1 MWKEKLL
8 NQRSNIAYWSPLV
21 LIVFLISLHTTSF
34 AEITKEFGNDEFETQ
49 TTQEFYTDSMIVTSQ
64 SEDTF
69 GENNSDHFGGEYD
82 EIIPYK
88 QVNGPEQGLEDSAE
102 TLDGRLGLIT
112 MSCLILILFCF
123 MNRKEKIM
131 INRFVSFNSIKGY
144 LMIFMGVISLISVF
158 TITSGLSDYSDV
170 IADSDID
177 WDVDEGI
184 WGSATVEFESPFDGQ
199 SITIYQEWDPSF
211 MMLALFVFSM
221 VALIGGIANIS
232 YLKED
237 LEIEDAPI
245 WIKDSK
251 TFSLVNKYSVASIWV
266 ILVISVIGSV
276 AAPWQTIN
284 QEWEVVQTSEI
295 STSEEINITKY
306 SSEISWNM
314 NPFYMQ
320 FDNDTALGNASFNG
334 EETSS
339 YDSYKEHSELSDSS
353 KVMLDLRWPL
363 ICAIIIGIFM
373 LMQRYIGKFSSAISG
388 TNNGWILLVLA
399 STLLIYSYGAI
410 GNFEDEMS
418 KKIDNDLQDLSP
430 SWDNEV
436 SHSEIPSSLSGSKL
450 GSAFSS
456 VTSVSPAP
464 VQFQTDTTSS
474 TILTTWSPAIGY
486 YFAIIIPLAI
496 FAILSVQYGPIV
508 IDSINDYQSIKDFEF
523 DSRSWVAKPTI
534 IALVTLLITSSIGM
548 GLGELIFDSKSSAP
562 ASSYKWDLDFEFSST
577 SNEVFELPMDDQDT
591 IQSELDNKENGI
603 PSRFEVW
610 LFCDESETS
619 LTNQQI
625 DTISWTINPPEE
637 TDLFGEMRQGEFECS
652 QQSFNWQRIFSWDA
666 NISFPNS
673 EFAKTEDDY
682 LEQFSIEGGGLGI
695 WTAEFVA
702 NVNGGTTEFDSD
714 SELKLSFL
722 IESVGIGNITAT
734 NID

>member
-1 MWKEKLL
+1 MRKEKLL
-8 NQRSNIAYWSPLV
+8 SQRSNIAYWSPLV
-21 LIVFLISLHTTSF
+21 LIIFLISLHTTSF
-34 AEITKEFGNDEFETQ
+34 AEVMFSNSSSEMDTESQSSWEC
-49 TTQEFYTDSMIVTSQ
+49 YTDMIIQTMQ
-64 SEDTF
+64 SEDAF
-69 GENNSDHFGGEYD
+69 GENNSDYFDGEFS
-82 EIIPYK
+82 ESISYK
-88 QVNGPEQGLEDSAE
+88 QGDPTLEETAE

-112 MSCLILILFCF
+112 MSCFILILFCF
-123 MNRKEKIM
+123 MNRKEKIS

-144 LMIFMGVISLISVF
+144 LMLFIGIISLISVF
-158 TITSGLSDYSDV
+158 TITSGLSEYSDV
-170 IADSDID
+170 IADSNLD
-177 WDVDEGI
+177 WDVDEGV

-199 SITIYQEWDPSF
+199 SITLHQEWEPGF

-221 VALIGGIANIS
+221 IALIGGIANIS

-237 LEIEDAPI
+237 LEIEDASI

-251 TFSLVNKYSVASIWV
+251 KFSLFNKYLAASIWMV
-266 ILVISVIGSV
+266 LVISVIGSV
-276 AAPWQTIN
+276 AAPWQTID
-284 QEWEVVQTSEI
+284 QEWEVIQTSEI
-295 STSEEINITKY
+295 STSEEINVTKH

-314 NPFYMQ
+314 NPFYIQ
-320 FDNDTALGNASFNG
+320 FDNDTALGNASFEG

-363 ICAIIIGIFM
+363 ICAIIIGMFM

-418 KKIDNDLQDLSP
+418 KKIDNDLQDMSP
-430 SWDNEV
+430 SWDYGV

-456 VTSVSPAP
+456 VTSVKPAP
-464 VQFQTDTTSS
+464 VQFLTDTTSS
-474 TILTTWSPAIGY
+474 TILTTWSPALGY
-486 YFAIIIPLAI
+486 YFAIIIPFAI
-496 FAILSVQYGPIV
+496 FAILSAQYGPIV
-508 IDSINDYQSIKDFEF
+508 IDSINDYQSIKEFEF
-523 DSRSWVAKPTI
+523 DSKSWVAKPTI
-534 IALVTLLITSSIGM
+534 IALITLLITSSIGM
-548 GLGELIFDSKSSAP
+548 GLGELIFDSKSSEP
-562 ASSYKWDLDFEFSST
+562 AGIYKWELDFEFPST

-637 TDLFGEMRQGEFECS
+637 TDLFGEMTQGESECS
-652 QQSFNWQRIFSWDA
+652 QQGFNWQRIFSWDA
-666 NISFPNS
+666 DINFPNS
-673 EFAKTEDDY
+673 EFAETEEEFLD
-682 LEQFSIEGGGLGI
+682 QFTIEGGGLGI

-714 SELKLSFL
+714 SELKLSFR

>member
-8 NQRSNIAYWSPLV
+8 SQRSNIAYWSPIV

-34 AEITKEFGNDEFETQ
+34 AEVTKEFGNDDLDVQ
-49 TTQEFYTDSMIVTSQ
+49 TTDEYYTDSAIITSQ
-64 SEDTF
+64 SEDRF
-69 GENNSDHFGGEYD
+69 GENNSDYFGGEFSESYS
-82 EIIPYK
+82 YK
-88 QVNGPEQGLEDSAE
+88 QIDGPEQAFEDSAE

-112 MSCLILILFCF
+112 MSCFILVLFCF
-123 MNRKEKIM
+123 MNRKEKIS

-158 TITSGLSDYSDV
+158 TITSGLSDYSDE
-170 IADSDID
+170 IADSDLD
-177 WDVDEGI
+177 WDVDEGV

-199 SITIYQEWDPSF
+199 TITFYQEWNPGF

-221 VALIGGIANIS
+221 LALIGGIANIS

-237 LEIEDAPI
+237 LEIEDASI

-251 TFSLVNKYSVASIWV
+251 IFSLANSHLVAVLWM
-266 ILVISVIGSV
+266 ILVVSIIGSV
-276 AAPWQTIN
+276 TTPWQTIN
-284 QEWEVVQTSEI
+284 QEWEVEQSSE
-295 STSEEINITKY
+295 SFSGEINVTTH

-314 NPFYMQ
+314 NPFYIQ
-320 FDNDTALGNASFNG
+320 FDNDTALGNASFEG

-363 ICAIIIGIFM
+363 ICAIIIGMFM

-388 TNNGWILLVLA
+388 TNNGWIMLVLA

-418 KKIDNDLQDLSP
+418 QKIDNDLQDLSP

-436 SHSEIPSSLSGSKL
+436 LHSEIFASISGSKL

-456 VTSVSPAP
+456 GFTSTPGGGTFDS
-464 VQFQTDTTSS
+464 TSS

-548 GLGELIFDSKSSAP
+548 GLGELIFDSKSSVP
-562 ASSYKWDLDFEFSST
+562 AGIYKWDLDFEFSST
-577 SNEVFELPMDDQDT
+577 GDEEFELPMDDQDT

-603 PSRFEVW
+603 PSSFEVW
-610 LFCDESETS
+610 LSCDESETS

-637 TDLFGEMRQGEFECS
+637 TDLFGEMRQGELECS
-652 QQSFNWQRIFSWDA
+652 QQAFDWQRVFTWDA
-666 NISFPNS
+666 DINFPKS
-673 EFAKTEDDY
+673 EFAETEEDY
-682 LEQFSIEGGGLGI
+682 LDQFSVEGGGLGI

-714 SELKLSFL
+714 SELKLSFM

>member
-8 NQRSNIAYWSPLV
+8 SQRSNIAYWSPLI
-21 LIVFLISLHTTSF
+21 LIIFLISLHTTPF
-34 AEITKEFGNDEFETQ
+34 AEITQEFGNGDIETQ
-49 TTQEFYTDSMIVTSQ
+49 SKQEYFTDSVIITSQ
-64 SEDTF
+64 SEDSF
-69 GENNSDHFGGEYD
+69 GENNSDYFGGEYSQSYS
-82 EIIPYK
+82 YK
-88 QVNGPEQGLEDSAE
+88 QANSPELPLEDSAE

-112 MSCLILILFCF
+112 MSCFILVLFCF
-123 MNRKEKIM
+123 MNRKEEIN

-144 LMIFMGVISLISVF
+144 LMLFIGVISLISVF
-158 TITSGLSDYSDV
+158 TITSGLSNYSDE
-170 IADSDID
+170 IAGSDMD

-184 WGSATVEFESPFDGQ
+184 WGSATVEFESPFSGE
-199 SITIYQEWDPSF
+199 SITINMEWDPDF

-221 VALIGGIANIS
+221 IALIGGIANIS
-232 YLKED
+232 YLKGD

-251 TFSLVNKYSVASIWV
+251 TFSLVNSHSVAALWIV
-266 ILVISVIGSV
+266 LTVAIIGSV
-276 AAPWQTIN
+276 ATPWQTIN
-284 QEWEVVQTSEI
+284 QEWEVEKTSEI
-295 STSEEINITKY
+295 STSEEIKITKH
-306 SSEISWNM
+306 SSEISWDM
-314 NPFYMQ
+314 NPFYIQ
-320 FDNDTALGNASFNG
+320 FDNDTALGNASFEG

-339 YDSYKEHSELSDSS
+339 YDTYKEHSELSDSS
-353 KVMLDLRWPL
+353 EVMLELRWPL
-363 ICAIIIGIFM
+363 ICAIIIGMFM

-430 SWDNEV
+430 SWDYEV
-436 SHSEIPSSLSGSKL
+436 SHSEIRSSLSGSKL

-456 VTSVSPAP
+456 VTSVNPAP
-464 VQFQTDTTSS
+464 IQFQTDTTSS

-486 YFAIIIPLAI
+486 YFAIIIPFAI

-548 GLGELIFDSKSSAP
+548 GLGELIFDSKSSVP
-562 ASSYKWDLDFEFSST
+562 AGVYKWDLDFETPSIGD
-577 SNEVFELPMDDQDT
+577 EEFERPMDDQDT
-591 IQSELDNKENGI
+591 IQSELDNKQNGI
-603 PSRFEVW
+603 PASFDVW
-610 LFCDESETS
+610 LSCDESETS

-637 TDLFGEMRQGEFECS
+637 TDLFGEMRQGELECS
-652 QQSFNWQRIFSWDA
+652 QQAFDWQKVFTWVADI
-666 NISFPNS
+666 NFPKS
-673 EFAKTEDDY
+673 EFAESEEDY
-682 LEQFSIEGGGLGI
+682 LGQFTVEGGGLGI

-714 SELKLSFL
+714 SELKLSFM
-722 IESVGIGNITAT
+722 IQSSGISNITAT